1 MLDLTARISA
11 HRQPHLDCSQ
21 GRICAQLLCTA
32 SVAAMRHSSKTI
44 RRLEHF
50 ETTNKSPMYFSSL
63 KFNDNNQVKG
73 TARALYLHA
82 PCNMSRNRR
91 SAPQSKV
98 SSHYSTSRISI
109 ESISLPACVHICSA
123 HELDVKIT
131 KSKQELACIVAFP
144 RCPGPASTPASAS
157 ASANW
162 RSLTSQSLLRAPVTN
177 RRGYLHCNNTRNI
190 ICWSCTAQSS
200 NRS

>member
-1 MLDLTARISA
+1 MLDLTARIAA

-21 GRICAQLLCTA
+21 GRTRAQLLGTT
-32 SVAAMRHSSKTI
+32 SFAATHHLSKTI

-50 ETTNKSPMYFSSL
+50 ETTNKPPVYFSSL
-63 KFNDNNQVKG
+63 RFNYNNQVEG
-73 TARALYLHA
+73 TARALYLYA

-98 SSHYSTSRISI
+98 SSHYSTSPISI
-109 ESISLPACVHICSA
+109 ESISRPAYVHICSA

-131 KSKQELACIVAFP
+131 KSKQWLACIVACP
-144 RCPGPASTPASAS
+144 RCLVPALTPASAS

-162 RSLTSQSLLRAPVTN
+162 RSLASHSLLRAPVTN
-177 RRGYLHCNNTRNI
+177 WRGHLHCNNTRNI
-190 ICWSCTAQSS
+190 VCWSCTAQSS
-200 NRS
+200 GCS